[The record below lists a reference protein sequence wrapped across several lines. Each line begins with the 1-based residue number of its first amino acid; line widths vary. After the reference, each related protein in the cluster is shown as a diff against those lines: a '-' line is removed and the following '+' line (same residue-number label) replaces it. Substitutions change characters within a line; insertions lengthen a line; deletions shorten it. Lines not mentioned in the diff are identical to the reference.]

1 MTRDIEKLHLARSII
16 GRPIDQ
22 ATISELERI
31 AKQNKLLSVSIGSA
45 NSFSKPMQFFRD
57 QKTKFQFMQ
66 QGKLVPYDSL
76 SGKSFIAFQ
85 VKKQTLIVYGFFP
98 GEY

>member
-1 MTRDIEKLHLARSII
+1 MTRDIEKLHAARSIK
-16 GRPIDQ
+16 GCPIDND
-22 ATISELERI
+22 TVSELELI
-31 AKQNKLLSVSIGSA
+31 VKQNKLLCINIGSA
-45 NSFSKPMQFFRD
+45 SSFSKPMQFFRD

-66 QGKLVPYDSL
+66 KGKLVPYNSL

-85 VKKQTLIVYGFFP
+85 VKKQTLNVYGFFP